1 MTITVEVETTS
12 EVDID
17 LSSEDIKEVIHRYN
31 GDFKEWAKYN
41 YSSWLCVDNM
51 DFDIESINYDED
63 EAKKVLDNAKDVL
76 CLDDDFN
83 VNKQVAVQTLLKQHE
98 LITKPVD
105 VTEFNVNIEQI
116 ALAFEFVDF
125 NNPKVSLNYI
135 YLNGTDIVATDT
147 KKMICINN
155 HDYRATNIFFP
166 SYFILPMKNGA
177 KCYFDANKT
186 LYLEYQNCWY
196 IGLDMNESWNKK
208 EKYVNYNDI
217 LRDMSD
223 TKPSLEFKKFSS
235 NSITRQVDD
244 DVSGKLI
251 KISVNDMEDLYITE
265 DHYNNLIDI
274 HEYLDECYFSESG
287 ALFFYGENVKVAIMQ
302 IKP

>member
-1 MTITVEVETTS
+1 MTITVEIEATS

-17 LSSEDIKEVIHRYN
+17 LSSEDIKEIIHCYN
-31 GDFKEWAKYN
+31 GDFKEWTRNN
-41 YSSWLCVDNM
+41 YSSWVCVDNM

-63 EAKKVLDNAKDVL
+63 EAKKVLDIAKDVL
-76 CLDDDFN
+76 CLDDNFN
-83 VNKQVAVQTLLKQHE
+83 VNKQVAVQTLLKKHE
-98 LITKPVD
+98 LITKPVN

-125 NNPKVSLNYI
+125 NNPKTALNYI

-155 HDYRATNIFFP
+155 HDYRVTNIFFP

-196 IGLDMNESWNKK
+196 IGLDMNNAWNKK
-208 EKYVNYNDI
+208 ENYANYNDI
-217 LRDMSD
+217 LRDMSNI
-223 TKPSLEFKKFSS
+223 KPSLEFKRFSS

-244 DVSGKLI
+244 DVLGKLI
-251 KISVNDMEDLYITE
+251 EISVNDEDLYITE

-274 HEYLDECYFSESG
+274 HECLDECYFSENG
-287 ALFFYGENVKVAIMQ
+287 VLFFYGENVKVAIMQ
-302 IKP
+302 VKP